1 MSEKNGNYEILHSIN
16 LNGEYGIVLGEN
28 KDAIEGYRYVTW
40 IKNDRGYD
48 QGHYFGNKK
57 QAYVSLLERSASSVE
72 ISLNSYYYKQAAF
85 EDIEAIMNTI
95 PDVTMEQVSALM
107 KDKRFKAIAYNQF
120 LKSDDAEDLK
130 YRLEDEYHKY
140 TSKEESQNEN
150 ETEEQEEIE
159 P

>member
-57 QAYVSLLERSASSVE
+57 QAYVSLLERYSPHE
-72 ISLNSYYYKQAAF
+72 
-85 EDIEAIMNTI
+85 
-95 PDVTMEQVSALM
+95 
-107 KDKRFKAIAYNQF
+107 RG
-120 LKSDDAEDLK
+120 
-130 YRLEDEYHKY
+130 
-140 TSKEESQNEN
+140 
-150 ETEEQEEIE
+150 
-159 P
+159 

>member
-85 EDIEAIMNTI
+85 EDIEAIM
-95 PDVTMEQVSALM
+95 

-140 TSKEESQNEN
+140 TSKEEAQNEN

>member
-1 MSEKNGNYEILHSIN
+1 MSEKNAGYEILHSIN
-16 LNGEYGIVLGEN
+16 LNGEFGIVLGEN
-28 KDAIEGYRYVTW
+28 KNAIEGYQFVTW
-40 IKNDRGYD
+40 INNSRGYD
-48 QGHYFGNKK
+48 QGCYFSDKK
-57 QAYVSLLERSASSVE
+57 QAYVSLLERIARTIGVDLE
-72 ISLNSYYYKQAAF
+72 NYYFQKSAF

-140 TSKEESQNEN
+140 TSKEEAQNEN

>member
-1 MSEKNGNYEILHSIN
+1 M
-16 LNGEYGIVLGEN
+16 
-28 KDAIEGYRYVTW
+28 
-40 IKNDRGYD
+40 
-48 QGHYFGNKK
+48 
-57 QAYVSLLERSASSVE
+57 SLLERSASSVE
-72 ISLNSYYYKQAAF
+72 ISLNRYYYKQAAF

-140 TSKEESQNEN
+140 TSKEEAQNKN

>member
-1 MSEKNGNYEILHSIN
+1 MSEKNAGYEILHSIN
-16 LNGEYGIVLGEN
+16 LNGEFGIVLGEN
-28 KDAIEGYRYVTW
+28 KNAIEGYQFVTW
-40 IKNDRGYD
+40 INNSRGYD
-48 QGHYFGNKK
+48 QGCYFSDKK

-120 LKSDDAEDLK
+120 LKSD
-130 YRLEDEYHKY
+130 EYHKY
-140 TSKEESQNEN
+140 TSKEEAQNEN

>member
-1 MSEKNGNYEILHSIN
+1 MHQGAGPGTELASGVGCRARQKRDGKPGSRFSNYL
-16 LNGEYGIVLGEN
+16 L
-28 KDAIEGYRYVTW
+28 R
-40 IKNDRGYD
+40 YD

-140 TSKEESQNEN
+140 TSKEEAQNEN

>member
-48 QGHYFGNKK
+48 QGNYFGDKE
-57 QAYVSLLERSASSVE
+57 QAYVSLLERSASTVGL
-72 ISLNSYYYKQAAF
+72 SLESYYFQKSAF

-95 PDVTMEQVSALM
+95 PDITEEQVNFLM
-107 KDKRFKAIAYNQF
+107 KDEHFRTIAYHEF
-120 LKSDDAEDLK
+120 LKSTDADNLQ
-130 YRLEDEYHKY
+130 YRLENEYEKY
-140 TSKEESQNEN
+140 TSREESQDEN